1 MNGQERL
8 VRQSKTWLLK
18 ALFDLLAEQPYE
30 DISVRE
36 IAEKAQLSRRT
47 FYRLYKNKEDLLNS
61 YNSEIGSQYLS
72 ELVKFGSGG
81 ATLEEGLTFF
91 FEFWWREREQ
101 IRLLMRQGLYG
112 RFLEAMNPHVI
123 KVYQRFPAPWHM
135 KGTEKEKTYFMM
147 FAVGGLW
154 NVLGNWLIE
163 SEPQSPENMAS
174 LMISGVMSLQ
184 DEV

>member
-1 MNGQERL
+1 
-8 VRQSKTWLLK
+8 
-18 ALFDLLAEQPYE
+18 
-30 DISVRE
+30 
-36 IAEKAQLSRRT
+36 
-47 FYRLYKNKEDLLNS
+47 
-61 YNSEIGSQYLS
+61 
-72 ELVKFGSGG
+72 
-81 ATLEEGLTFF
+81 
-91 FEFWWREREQ
+91 
-101 IRLLMRQGLYG
+101 
-112 RFLEAMNPHVI
+112 
-123 KVYQRFPAPWHM
+123 M